1 MPTINTTQQDKE
13 RFVEL
18 KPSEKTHKEFFAE
31 VLATY
36 ENAEETVSLDTERL
50 TEQIKQSVAAEVEL
64 SAYRGVTE
72 AIEEANE

>member
-1 MPTINTTQQDKE
+1 MPAISVTNEDKE

-18 KPSEKTHKEFFAE
+18 KGSEQTHKEFFAE

-36 ENAEETVSLDTERL
+36 ETADETVSLDTERL

-72 AIEEANE
+72 AIEEANK

>member
-1 MPTINTTQQDKE
+1 MPQVSVSEEDKK

-18 KPSEKTHKEFFAE
+18 KPSEKTHKGFFAE

-36 ENAEETVSLDTERL
+36 ETADETVSLDTERI

-72 AIEEANE
+72 AIEEANK

>member
-1 MPTINTTQQDKE
+1 MPAISVTNEDKE
-13 RFVEL
+13 LFVQL
-18 KPSEKTHKEFFAE
+18 KPSEKTHKEFFTE

-36 ENAEETVSLDTERL
+36 ETADETVSLDTERL

-72 AIEEANE
+72 AIEEANK

>member
-1 MPTINTTQQDKE
+1 MPAISVTNEDKE
-13 RFVEL
+13 RFVQL
-18 KPSEKTHKEFFAE
+18 KPSEKTHKEFFTE

-36 ENAEETVSLDTERL
+36 ETADETVSLDTERI

-72 AIEEANE
+72 AIEEANK